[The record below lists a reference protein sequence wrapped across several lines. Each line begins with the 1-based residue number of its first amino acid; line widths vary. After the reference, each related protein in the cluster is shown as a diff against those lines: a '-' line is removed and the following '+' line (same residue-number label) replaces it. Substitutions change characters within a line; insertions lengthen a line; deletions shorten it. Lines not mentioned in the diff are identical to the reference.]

1 MQPRDNRIK
10 ANTGEMRTGVDTNC
24 NIQIGLFPVFGTWYT
39 TSLKFW
45 ILIYL
50 HFKLTD
56 KNHYSSGLF
65 KWARK

>member
-39 TSLKFW
+39 TSLKF
-45 ILIYL
+45 
-50 HFKLTD
+50 
-56 KNHYSSGLF
+56 
-65 KWARK
+65 